1 MEMPPIVEKMYD
13 LNKWLLQKVGK
24 FPRDQQFL
32 LGERLMGKA
41 LDIQDDLVAAA
52 TQGQGETKRRA
63 LAQAALALDQLRYL
77 LRLAR
82 DSQGMSRSAWHFCAK
97 QVTEIGKMLGGWIKQ
112 SES

>member
-1 MEMPPIVEKMYD
+1 MDMPPIAEKMYD

-24 FPRDQQFL
+24 FPRDQRFL

-41 LDIQDDLVAAA
+41 LDIQDALIAAA
-52 TQGQGETKRRA
+52 TLGKGEAKRGT

-82 DSQGMSRSAWHFCAK
+82 DSRGMNQSSWHFCAK